1 MTASVPDQS
10 AAIEAGLAS
19 CVRTIAGAKPAMR
32 LKVFTNQMAEAVS
45 YVRSGH
51 VGKLTVIDRLYEAAI
66 STGLVEQHGVD
77 VVQKIIADAFTTA
90 VATPKTNGVHQVGAM
105 PPKQSV
111 TAGLVFDRVA
121 DVEAQ
126 SIEWVWP
133 GRLARRKLTLI
144 AGDPGLG
151 KSQITADIAARVS
164 IGNQWPDGGTA
175 PSGSSIILSAEDSV
189 ADTLRPRLE
198 VAGADLRRLH
208 ALRAVV
214 GEAGQRRTFSLQADL
229 ALLGQKVKEVG
240 DVALVVADPITS
252 YMGKIDSHRTTDV
265 RAVLEPLAEF
275 AETHNVALLAIT
287 HPPKATQAKAMHA
300 ITGSLA
306 FVAAAR
312 LVFIAVE
319 ESDTDRRLLLPVKS
333 NIGALVPGLGFS
345 LVQATT
351 AGGIVASHVVWDH
364 MPVTITA
371 NQALHA
377 AAESNKGD
385 QPLREAE
392 EYLRDALVAGPV
404 PAKQV
409 EKEATDL
416 GIAKRTLKR
425 ARQRLGVEAHKDGY
439 QGTWMLALP
448 GGSR

>member
-1 MTASVPDQS
+1 MPADNN
-10 AAIEAGLAS
+10 AALVNAGLAS
-19 CVRTIAGAKPAMR
+19 CVRTIAAAKAAIR
-32 LKVFTNQMAEAVS
+32 LKVFSNQMVEAASFAHRGFCQKALVVDKMYDAAVS
-45 YVRSGH
+45 V
-51 VGKLTVIDRLYEAAI
+51 
-66 STGLVEQHGVD
+66 GLVEQHGVD
-77 VVQKIIADAFTTA
+77 IIQKVIADAFGQTVPA
-90 VATPKTNGVHQVGAM
+90 SKTNGGAHHAPTSIASPAGRPSLAFDVVG
-105 PPKQSV
+105 
-111 TAGLVFDRVA
+111 

-126 SIEWVWP
+126 AIHWVWS

-151 KSQITADIAARVS
+151 KSQITADIAARLS
-164 IGNQWPDGGTA
+164 TGKSWPDDTTA
-175 PSGSSIILSAEDSV
+175 PSGSTVILSAEDSV

-198 VAGADLRRLH
+198 VAGADLRRIH
-208 ALRAVV
+208 ALRAVT

-229 ALLGQKVKEVG
+229 APLAEKVRALG
-240 DVALVVADPITS
+240 DVVLVVIDPITS
-252 YMGKIDSHRTTDV
+252 YMGKVDSHRTTDV

-275 AETHNVALLAIT
+275 AERENVAVLAVT

-319 ESDTDRRLLLPVKS
+319 ESDTERRLLLPVKS
-333 NIGALVPGLGFS
+333 NIGALAPGLGFS

-351 AGGIVASHVVWDH
+351 PGGIVTSHVVWDTV
-364 MPVTITA
+364 PVTITA

-377 AAESNKGD
+377 AAEVNKGD
-385 QPLREAE
+385 QPMREADE
-392 EYLRDALVAGPV
+392 FLRTALAEGPA

-409 EKEATDL
+409 EKEAADL
-416 GIAKRTLKR
+416 GIAKRTLAR
-425 ARQRLGVEAHKDGY
+425 ARQRLGVVAQKDGY

-448 GGSR
+448 GASR